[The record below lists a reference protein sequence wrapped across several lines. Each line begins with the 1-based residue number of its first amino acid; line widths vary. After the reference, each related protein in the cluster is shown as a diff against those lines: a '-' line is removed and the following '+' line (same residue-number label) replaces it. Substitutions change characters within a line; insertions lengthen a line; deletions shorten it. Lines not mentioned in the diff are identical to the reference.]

1 MLEPLCAPESV
12 FAVQSAQSSFSP
24 MISLFLVRRFPQNIT
39 SIGSEIGS
47 GAKLPPQ
54 G

>member
-1 MLEPLCAPESV
+1 VRSRIGFCGAIGSIFIFPND
-12 FAVQSAQSSFSP
+12 FAV
-24 MISLFLVRRFPQNIT
+24 LVRRFPQNIT